1 MKKVM
6 YRTSLYLSIGVF
18 VFILMKGIGFIFWI
32 NGGLLDKWVAIIG
45 LVTALYLF
53 LNSKRGIPKIVQ
65 KVMIGSILFHAVW
78 LWWSV
83 GYQQYEYAYAGE
95 NQMLSTPYVIHQ
107 ATNWGFSLES
117 RDITNT
123 YILYESVTPFLFM
136 RVSIKE
142 GEPGLVNHIN
152 LSNWKGTKIDDYE
165 LKYLL
170 DK

>member
-1 MKKVM
+1 MKKGM
-6 YRTSLYLSIGVF
+6 YRLSLCLTLGVF
-18 VFILMKGIGFIFWI
+18 IFLLMKGIGFIFWI
-32 NGGLLDKWVAIIG
+32 NGGLLDKWIAIIG

-53 LNSKRGIPKIVQ
+53 LNPKKGTLKIVQ
-65 KVMIGSILFHAVW
+65 KLMIGSILFHAVW

-83 GYQQYEYAYAGE
+83 EYQQYEYAYAGK

-123 YILYESVTPFLFM
+123 YILYKSVTPFLFM
-136 RVSIKE
+136 RVSIKAS
-142 GEPGLVNHIN
+142 EPRLVNRIN

-165 LKYLL
+165 LKRLL